1 MKKSTHCVGVFAMGI
16 SLVIALPG
24 CSGDPAP
31 TTPDPMNT
39 AGTSAGGTGGG
50 GMGGGTGGGAKMG
63 TQIMYP
69 SYFVKLIGAD
79 AAAGQPAPAG
89 YTANACGSCHGPN
102 GEGVIMV
109 GPEVRFT
116 PKDYAAYVVR
126 NGRKTPVSSGPT
138 AMQAFPAPGLSDADL
153 DAINT
158 WQNSFTKPTTGAGL
172 YLAMCGNCHGPVTPS
187 GGSAPVGIQ
196 GKTKAIVEM
205 YVRNGG
211 SGTDPSMRVTY
222 MPKYDTTLLTAAELD
237 LIQMHLGSV
246 P

>member
-31 TTPDPMNT
+31 TTPDPMGA
-39 AGTSAGGTGGG
+39 AGTSTGGTGGG

-63 TQIMYP
+63 TQLKEP
-69 SYFVKLIGAD
+69 FYFVKLVGTD
-79 AAAGQPAPAG
+79 AAPGQPAPPAYMG
-89 YTANACGSCHGPN
+89 NACGSCHGPN
-102 GEGVIMV
+102 GEGVTMV

-126 NGRKTPVSSGPT
+126 NGRKTPSGGLSP
-138 AMQAFPAPGLSDADL
+138 MQAFAAPGLSDADL

-158 WQNSFTKPTTGAGL
+158 WQNSFTKPTTGPGL
-172 YLAMCGNCHGPVTPS
+172 YLAMCGNCHGPMTPS

-196 GKTKAIVEM
+196 GKPKADVVK
-205 YVRNGG
+205 YVRQGG
-211 SGTDPSMRVTY
+211 SGMDPSMRATY
-222 MPKYDTTLLTAAELD
+222 MPKYDTTLLTDAELD
-237 LIQMHLGSV
+237 LIQAHLGSL
-246 P
+246 